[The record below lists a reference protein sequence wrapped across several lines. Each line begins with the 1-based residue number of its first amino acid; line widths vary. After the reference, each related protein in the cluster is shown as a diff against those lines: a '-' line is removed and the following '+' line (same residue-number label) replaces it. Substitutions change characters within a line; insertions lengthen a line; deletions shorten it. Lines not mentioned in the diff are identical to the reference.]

1 MKPLSNWYFFLPLA
15 YKQVTEFSGVKFS
28 VWKSG
33 ENLKTS
39 GLLQSLPEYVLHVLT
54 GSSQTWLGTED
65 DDTRNL
71 EAQKAEKRFPA
82 PVQMNRGQRP
92 TSVFSN
98 SHNWGSQEMQNIP
111 VYDENA
117 NLF

>member
-1 MKPLSNWYFFLPLA
+1 MKPLSNWYFFYLLPISRLLNFQESNSQ
-15 YKQVTEFSGVKFS
+15 Y
-28 VWKSG
+28 
-33 ENLKTS
+33 ENLGRIWRLS

-65 DDTRNL
+65 NDTRNL
-71 EAQKAEKRFPA
+71 ETQKAEKRFPA